1 MTDSGDQILEA
12 VRRRQYGDS
21 DADGIAEDLAA
32 LGRAPVSPLD
42 EEEMLEH
49 FFTRLKINKV
59 DLEVAASKPEAV
71 KRIARFIYTEY
82 NGYRAV
88 AGNDRRL
95 AALPWRD
102 GGVLVRFG
110 AANPE
115 DAVSISYARLGI
127 AETGSLVL
135 YCNRDNPAAN
145 NWLTRDHIIILES
158 RDLVASPEDAWRSI
172 RADGEQHGLPRGV
185 TLVSGPSSTGDIV
198 GHLVKG
204 AHGPLRLRV
213 IYLGHVPENLLER
226 TGFELNPL

>member
-1 MTDSGDQILEA
+1 MADSGPGILAE
-12 VRRRQYGDS
+12 VRRRQYGDADS
-21 DADGIAEDLAA
+21 DSIAEDLAA
-32 LGRAPVSPLD
+32 LGHTPVRPLD
-42 EEEMLEH
+42 EDEVLEH
-49 FFTRLKINKV
+49 FLTRLKTNRV

-71 KRIARFIYTEY
+71 KRIARFVYREY

-110 AANPE
+110 AATPE
-115 DAVSISYARLGI
+115 DAVSISYARYGI
-127 AETGSLVL
+127 AETGSMVL

-145 NWLTRDHIIILES
+145 NWLTRDHIVILES
-158 RDLVASPEDAWRSI
+158 RDLVASLEDAWTGI
-172 RADGEQHGLPRGV
+172 RRDTDTEGLPRGV
-185 TLVSGPSSTGDIV
+185 TLVSGPSSTGDII

-213 IYLGHVPENLLER
+213 IFLGHVPEELLTR
-226 TGFELNPL
+226 VGFETLPL